1 MLKLQNTRIVL
12 PTLIIFAVLVNVA
25 AAGKVSTIFDTDTPN
40 FGAAFDVINLSGN
53 PITLTGEFDGNFH
66 GGYGGAPQPF
76 PNVEIWSYDGS
87 LSKDALKSSNGWTL
101 LGTHT
106 STVEPNTRGT
116 ATPINVGNTLALA
129 PGETK
134 GIYMAARGD
143 SNQQPKPLY
152 YSVAPQ
158 DSVYED
164 GTLQITNFYGMGFS
178 SAAVGSY
185 PAADNDDIFDSG
197 RVWNGSVSYVPE
209 PTTLVMLG
217 IALPL
222 MLLRRIRRRS

>member
-1 MLKLQNTRIVL
+1 M
-12 PTLIIFAVLVNVA
+12 
-25 AAGKVSTIFDTDTPN
+25 
-40 FGAAFDVINLSGN
+40 INLSGN

-66 GGYGGAPQPF
+66 GGYGGNPQPF

-106 STVEPNTRGT
+106 STVEPNARGT

-152 YSVAPQ
+152 YSVLPQ
-158 DSVYED
+158 DSVFDD
-164 GTLQITNFYGMGFS
+164 GVLQITNFFGMGFS
-178 SAAVGSY
+178 SVAAGTYLSL
-185 PAADNDDIFDSG
+185 IH
-197 RVWNGSVSYVPE
+197 
-209 PTTLVMLG
+209 
-217 IALPL
+217 I
-222 MLLRRIRRRS
+222 